1 MWPGTRGVGGSAQY
15 PFSKYFEVRQ
25 LGWQRRHYGFIASS
39 PNTEVEKYAISM
51 VSQD

>member
-1 MWPGTRGVGGSAQY
+1 MWLGMGWGWGTQY

-25 LGWQRRHYGFIASS
+25 FGWQRRHYAFIASS